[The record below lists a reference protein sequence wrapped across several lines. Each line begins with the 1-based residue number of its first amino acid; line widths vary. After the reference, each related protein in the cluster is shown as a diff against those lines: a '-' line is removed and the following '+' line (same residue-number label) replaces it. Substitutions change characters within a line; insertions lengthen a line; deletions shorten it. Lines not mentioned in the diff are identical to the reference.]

1 MAKAQMRGLEEELD
15 RVFSRYK
22 SNLKKS
28 MQEAADEAEFE
39 IKFEAESCLDRYYDN
54 FQTEKN
60 EKRGK
65 GRPNWYDRTESLRWA
80 FVPYNDVIED
90 KNNNS
95 WVAKVGMSYDPSRLD
110 GVYSSN
116 ASTQYQPVD
125 GSWVLNNYLSG
136 IHPTTNGYPLYA
148 DQLEYIE
155 IRDPESPEDH
165 MNAFLE
171 KYYKT
176 FYENVIINLA
186 RRVSRER

>member
-1 MAKAQMRGLEEELD
+1 MARAKVKGLEEEIN
-15 RVFSRYK
+15 RVFSRYR
-22 SNLKKS
+22 SNLKKAI
-28 MQEAADEAEFE
+28 QEAADEAEFD
-39 IKFEAESCLDRYYDN
+39 IGFEAKSCLYRYYEN
-54 FQTEKN
+54 FQQ
-60 EKRGK
+60 GK
-65 GRPNWYDRTESLRWA
+65 GKPNWYERTESLENA
-80 FVPYNDVIED
+80 FVPYNDIIED

-95 WVAKVGMSYDPSRLD
+95 WVTKVGMSYDPSRLD

-125 GSWVLNNYLSG
+125 SSWVLNNYLSG

-165 MNAFLE
+165 MDAFLE

-186 RRVSRER
+186 RQVSRER